1 MRSLAAAAIAF
12 VLAAGVASGG
22 ESASRIVDR
31 TVLCRP
37 LGGGFPDPIRIV
49 TVWASPFSPASK
61 AAPTVNLWGD
71 GVRDSQVTAGMRTGP
86 GPQRHQ
92 PTGALWLNRT
102 RCTRTTLRVPLT
114 SSGLEG
120 GPTGS
125 SARGY
130 DCNVPATVL
139 IRVRALFRRPAA
151 LARDP
156 RFRFLSVA
164 RGRISTGY
172 LAVTTVRGRKPI
184 AFASVDDATG
194 KARLFVAPSR
204 CIPD

>member
-1 MRSLAAAAIAF
+1 VRSLAAAAIGV
-12 VLAAGVASGG
+12 VLAAGVASGA

-37 LGGGFPDPIRIV
+37 LGEGFPDAIRIV
-49 TVWASPFSPASK
+49 SVWASPFSSASRS
-61 AAPTVNLWGD
+61 PVVNMWGR
-71 GVRDSQVTAGMRTGP
+71 GARESQVTAGLRTGP

-139 IRVRALFRRPAA
+139 IRVRAVFRRPTA

-156 RFRFLSVA
+156 RFRFQSVA